1 MWQIFWGWETRTE
14 DLQGNVIGFFWK
26 DLVRSVPSIWLPHG
40 CFSHMDTL
48 SVWSR
53 NGFAVSGSSHAG
65 FDQQWKK
72 VLWFGWCTGPVGG
85 LGEGNT
91 YQSWTMCRACRRTC
105 STRTTNC
112 CPFKGRRTSIPCSTY
127 STSWWSST
135 KSENPLLWWPAYQ
148 SATGLCKRS
157 KSKQP
162 YSTG

>member
-1 MWQIFWGWETRTE
+1 
-14 DLQGNVIGFFWK
+14 
-26 DLVRSVPSIWLPHG
+26 
-40 CFSHMDTL
+40 MDTL

-72 VLWFGWCTGPVGG
+72 VLWFGWCTGPIGG

-91 YQSWTMCRACRRTC
+91 YQSWTMCPTCRRTC
-105 STRTTNC
+105 STRITNYG
-112 CPFKGRRTSIPCSTY
+112 PFKSRWTSFPYSTY
-127 STSWWSST
+127 STSWWSSS

-148 SATGLCKRS
+148 SATGLSKKS

-162 YSTG
+162 YSTGQAGSPLSIQDSRLAYQDTCLYFIRAQLPRGSMLLSKDVL